1 MTKYTVYI
9 RTSTSS
15 QLNGLDAQQAAVD
28 SFIKAYGGTVE
39 ATFTEQESGAK
50 DNRQELQKA
59 LAYCKKHGAT
69 LLVSKL
75 DRISRKVSF
84 ISQLMESSID
94 LRVCDLPNSDTFQLH
109 IYAALAEQERKLI
122 SRRTSEALAVRK
134 AAGVKLGC
142 PLPQFSSDGAV
153 DFAMKM
159 KPIIN
164 DLQDRGFKSL
174 NKVASQLNEM
184 GIPTRAGGKWYAR
197 TVKNTLSYVA

>member
-1 MTKYTVYI
+1 MTTYTVYI

-15 QLNGLDAQQAAVD
+15 QLNGLEAQQAAVD
-28 SFIKAYGGTVE
+28 RFISSYGGTIE
-39 ATFTEQESGAK
+39 ATFQEQESGTK
-50 DNRQELQKA
+50 DNRQELLKA
-59 LAYCKKHGAT
+59 LAYCKKHKTT

-84 ISQLMESSID
+84 ISTLMESSID

-134 AAGVKLGC
+134 AQGVKLGC

-153 DFAMKM
+153 TFALKL
-159 KPIIN
+159 KPIIE
-164 DLQDRGFKSL
+164 DLREKGITSLGKLASELNSL
-174 NKVASQLNEM
+174 N
-184 GIPTRAGGKWYAR
+184 IPTRAGGKWYPT
-197 TVKNTLSYVA
+197 TVKNTLSYLA